1 MLDCWK
7 ACPISAEYAN
17 NNFIIYF
24 FIITIIIIMQILY
37 VTRSLLMERLVMHAF
52 YTIAIGLVP
61 KSSVDMPYVF
71 IISECN
77 DKIIL

>member
-1 MLDCWK
+1 
-7 ACPISAEYAN
+7 
-17 NNFIIYF
+17 
-24 FIITIIIIMQILY
+24 MQILY